1 MPDIIRPEQLNNT
14 ATGAFFTAANRH
26 LHIEGSLYQGVN
38 IGFNTRDSSEQ
49 IHKTAEFILKPQGLK
64 ASQLALGKQI
74 HGTHSSSVNKPGVY
88 EGSDGLF
95 TTQPGIILGIQVA
108 DCAAILIADTKN
120 GVIGAFHAGWRGAVG
135 GMVSKGVSQMLKA
148 GGEPRY
154 MHCYISPCISLKNFE
169 VGEEVAAQFPDQFC
183 DYDSYE
189 KPHVDL
195 KKFLQAGLME
205 ACISEKNIERSDQ
218 CTMASSRFFSYRR
231 EKEHS
236 GRMLAGIYLKHPSAV
251 S

>member
-1 MPDIIRPEQLNNT
+1 MPDIIRPEQLNNRV
-14 ATGAFFTAANRH
+14 TGAFFTEANRH
-26 LHIEGSLYQGVN
+26 IRVEGSLYQGLN

-49 IHKTAEFILKPQGLK
+49 IQKTAEFILKSLGHK

-74 HGTHSSSVNKPGVY
+74 HSTCSYLVSKPGVY
-88 EGSDGLF
+88 EDSDGLV
-95 TTQPGIILGIQVA
+95 TTQRGIILGIQVA

-120 GVIGAFHAGWRGAVG
+120 GVIGAFHAGWRGAAG
-135 GMVSKGVSQMLKA
+135 GIVSKGVSQMRKA
-148 GGEPRY
+148 GAELRY
-154 MHCYISPCISLKNFE
+154 MYGYISPCIRMENFE
-169 VGEEVAAQFPDQFC
+169 VGQEVAAQFPDRFC

-195 KKFLQAGLME
+195 KKFLESELLEAG
-205 ACISEKNIERSDQ
+205 ISEMNIEQSDQ

-231 EKEHS
+231 EKEQA
-236 GRMLAGIYLKHPSAV
+236 GRMLAAIYLKHPSVA